1 MSINYKTLRKQAEAL
16 SGVVKMLNYMVS
28 EQDEGN
34 YNDAEL
40 DDESADLINV
50 TSNSAIGER
59 KSMKTVTYKRVL
71 PRDLFN
77 ESKLLKVLGYLSL
90 WIEDRRPWMDGV
102 SCVHDTSQTDNFI
115 CGQDQSDGSFFCK
128 NIKFFVALD
137 TELEIKVIQEIGD
150 RFSAF
155 AQIGDGEEVRIFAE
169 SFDIAPSRE
178 FADLVASYS
187 LTQSN

>member
-1 MSINYKTLRKQAEAL
+1 MR
-16 SGVVKMLNYMVS
+16 
-28 EQDEGN
+28 
-34 YNDAEL
+34 
-40 DDESADLINV
+40 
-50 TSNSAIGER
+50 
-59 KSMKTVTYKRVL
+59 TVTYKRVL

-102 SCVHDTSQTDNFI
+102 SYVYDTFQTDNFI

-169 SFDIAPSRE
+169 SYDIAPSQE
-178 FADLVASYS
+178 FIGLVANYKADSENQAS
-187 LTQSN
+187 PA

>member
-1 MSINYKTLRKQAEAL
+1 MQ
-16 SGVVKMLNYMVS
+16 
-28 EQDEGN
+28 
-34 YNDAEL
+34 
-40 DDESADLINV
+40 
-50 TSNSAIGER
+50 
-59 KSMKTVTYKRVL
+59 TVTYKRVL

-102 SCVHDTSQTDNFI
+102 SYVHSTVFNEHFI

-128 NIKFFVALD
+128 NIRFFVALD
-137 TELEIKVIQEIGD
+137 TELKIKVIQEIGD

-169 SFDIAPSRE
+169 SCDIAPSRE
-178 FADLVASYS
+178 FTDLVASYRADS
-187 LTQSN
+187 ENQGSPA